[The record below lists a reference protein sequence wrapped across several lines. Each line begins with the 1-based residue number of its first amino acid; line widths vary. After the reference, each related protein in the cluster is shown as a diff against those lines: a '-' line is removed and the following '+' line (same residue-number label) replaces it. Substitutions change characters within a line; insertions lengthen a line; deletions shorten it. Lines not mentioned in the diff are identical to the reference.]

1 MSYSDDMCEEI
12 KLLKELDCPEWVI
25 EHSKGVSR
33 KACEIASNFEDANM
47 ELVRVGGLLHD
58 VGRSQTNSIE
68 HAIIGAQILR
78 ERGYSED
85 LANFVER
92 HIGTGLSEE
101 DAKELGLPVKSYV
114 PQTLEEKIV
123 SHADNLFNGADEVDV
138 DFTIN
143 KWKRKLGENHPSIER
158 IKEIHEEL
166 VLRFE

>member
-1 MSYSDDMCEEI
+1 MDEEI
-12 KLLKELDCPEWVI
+12 KLLKELNCPEWVI

-33 KACEIASNFEDANM
+33 KACEIASNFDDVDM

-58 VGRSQTNSIE
+58 IGRSKTNSIE
-68 HAIIGAQILR
+68 HAVIGAQILK
-78 ERGYSED
+78 ERGFDEYII
-85 LANFVER
+85 NIVER
-92 HIGTGLSEE
+92 HIGTGLNEE
-101 DAKELGLPVKSYV
+101 DAKELGLPIKDYT

-158 IKEIHEEL
+158 IKENHEEL
-166 VLRFE
+166 VGRFD

>member
-1 MSYSDDMCEEI
+1 MDEEI
-12 KLLKELDCPEWVI
+12 KLLKELNCPQWVI

-33 KACEIASNFEDANM
+33 KACEIASNFDDVDM

-58 VGRSQTNSIE
+58 IGRFKTNSIE
-68 HAIIGAQILR
+68 HAVIGAQILK
-78 ERGYSED
+78 ERGYSQEII
-85 LANFVER
+85 NIVER
-92 HIGTGLSEE
+92 HIGTGLSED
-101 DAKELGLPVKSYV
+101 DARQLGLPIKDYT

-138 DFTIN
+138 EFTIE
-143 KWKRKLGENHPSIER
+143 KWKRKLGENHPSIEK